1 MAGRVA
7 GKVAFVTG
15 AARGQGRSHALRLAE
30 EGADIIALDLAEGID
45 TVTPFYPAAT
55 EDDLAETAR
64 GVEHLGRRIVT
75 GKVDVRDFEGVSGFL
90 DRGVAE
96 LGRVD
101 IVVANAGIFISGE
114 PAHRITEA
122 EWDDVLDVNLK
133 GVWHTC
139 KAAVPHLIE
148 QGDGG
153 SIVITSSTAGIKGT
167 RNAGAYAASKHAV
180 VGLMRTLVNELG
192 GYRIRTNTVHPGAT
206 DTDMIM
212 NDRCFNLFLPGVDH
226 PTKEQV
232 APLFA
237 GANAIPVPWA
247 DPIDVSNAVLFLA
260 SDEAR
265 YVTGTQLRVDAG
277 FTTR

>member
-1 MAGRVA
+1 MPGRVS

-30 EGADIIALDLAEGID
+30 EGADIIALDLVDGID
-45 TVTPFYPAAT
+45 TVTRFYPAST
-55 EDDLAETAR
+55 EDDLADTVR
-64 GVEHLGRRIVT
+64 GVERLGRRIVA
-75 GKVDVRDFEGVSGFL
+75 GKVDVRDFDAVRELL

-101 IVVANAGIFISGE
+101 IVVANAGIFISGQ

-153 SIVITSSTAGIKGT
+153 SIILTSSTAGIKGT
-167 RNAGAYAASKHAV
+167 PKAAAYAASKHAV
-180 VGLMRTLVNELG
+180 VGLMRTLVGELG
-192 GYRIRTNTVHPGAT
+192 EHRIRANTVHPGAT
-206 DTDMIM
+206 DTDMII
-212 NDRCFNLFLPGVDH
+212 NDRCFGLFVPGVEN

-232 APLFA
+232 APIFA
-237 GANAIPVPWA
+237 GTNALPVPWV
-247 DPIDVSNAVLFLA
+247 DPVDVSHAVLFLA

-265 YVTGTQLRVDAG
+265 YVTGTELKVDAG
-277 FTTR
+277 FTAR

>member
-1 MAGRVA
+1 MTGRVA

-15 AARGQGRSHALRLAE
+15 AARGQGRSHALRLAA

-45 TVTPFYPAAT
+45 TVTRFYPHAT
-55 EDDLAETAR
+55 ADDLAETVR
-64 GVEHLGRRIVT
+64 GVQQLGRRIVAADA
-75 GKVDVRDFEGVSGFL
+75 DVRDFAAVQAVV

-96 LGRVD
+96 LGRLD
-101 IVVANAGIFISGE
+101 IVVANAGIFVSGE

-122 EWDDVLDVNLK
+122 EWDDVHDVNLK

-139 KAAVPHLIE
+139 KAAIPHLIE

-153 SIVITSSTAGIKGT
+153 SVIVTSSTAGLKGT
-167 RNAGAYAASKHAV
+167 PKAAAYTSSKHGV
-180 VGLMRTLVNELG
+180 VGLMRTLVGELG
-192 GYRIRTNTVHPGAT
+192 EHRIRVNTVHPGAT
-206 DTDMIM
+206 DTDMII
-212 NDRCFNLFLPGVDH
+212 NDRCFGLFLPGVAH

-232 APLFA
+232 APMFA
-237 GANAIPVPWA
+237 GTNAIPVPWVH
-247 DPIDVSNAVLFLA
+247 PEDVSNAVLFLA

-265 YVTGTQLRVDAG
+265 FVTGTELKVDAG